1 MTPLIV
7 VLVVFGGDTGT
18 GTGFFFGFP
27 SSSFSG
33 SSSFGFGA
41 GIGGGF
47 GFPVVVFPLVA
58 DVDEIVMLV
67 DVIAGASVD
76 FSLASSLAMSLSPP
90 GRVTMVALASF
101 SACSLVI
108 LAYSI
113 ALDSFAI
120 FSLVWVTTIVSA
132 PSISA
137 HA

>member
-1 MTPLIV
+1 
-7 VLVVFGGDTGT
+7 VFE
-18 GTGFFFGFP
+18 
-27 SSSFSG
+27 S
-33 SSSFGFGA
+33 

-76 FSLASSLAMSLSPP
+76 FSLASSLAISLSPP

-108 LAYSI
+108 FAYSI

-120 FSLVWVTTIVSA
+120 FSLVSVTTIVSA

-137 HA
+137 HAWVCLSNYFIAILT